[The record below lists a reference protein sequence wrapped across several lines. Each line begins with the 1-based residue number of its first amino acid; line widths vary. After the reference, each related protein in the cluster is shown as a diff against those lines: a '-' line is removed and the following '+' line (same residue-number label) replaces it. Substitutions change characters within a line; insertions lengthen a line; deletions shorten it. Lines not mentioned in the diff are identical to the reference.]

1 MNSEY
6 IKYLNLIR
14 ENELEDTFEKIN
26 TDISAFKV
34 LEIGSG
40 TGYQLQLLQKK
51 FSKAIG
57 LDIEDS
63 NYATVKTENVVFY
76 DGINIPF
83 ENESFDVI
91 FSSNTLEHVAQ
102 IDELE
107 AEFKR
112 VLKPNGFC
120 VHILPSHSWKFWTII
135 THFLAIPKFAY
146 NYLFSKETDKVY
158 TTHSKLSFFDLLISV
173 FFPPR
178 HGERGNRFTEIF
190 YFRPRW
196 WLNHFIKNHWK
207 IKDFYPTGFF
217 YSGNVIFGMKIS
229 IKVRK
234 SLSDYLGSSCYTYIL
249 KK

>member
-1 MNSEY
+1 MNSEF
-6 IKYLNLIR
+6 IRYLNLIR
-14 ENELEDTFEKIN
+14 ENELNAAFQQINEDTF
-26 TDISAFKV
+26 SLRV

-51 FSKAIG
+51 FNEAIG

-63 NYATVKTENVVFY
+63 NYATLKAENVFFY
-76 DGINIPF
+76 DGLNIPF
-83 ENESFDVI
+83 EDESFDVI
-91 FSSNTLEHVAQ
+91 YSSNTLEHIAR

-120 VHILPSHSWKFWTII
+120 IHILPSHSWKFWTLI
-135 THFLAIPKFAY
+135 THFFAVPKFAY
-146 NYLFSKETDKVY
+146 NYLFSKESDKVY
-158 TTHSKLSFFDLLISV
+158 TTHAKLNYLQLFISV

-190 YFRPRW
+190 YFRPNW
-196 WLNHFIKNHWK
+196 WLKHFKRNGWK
-207 IKDFYPTGFF
+207 IKDFSPTGIF

-229 IKVRK
+229 IKNRK
-234 SLSDYLGSSCYTYIL
+234 KLSNILGSSCYTYIL